1 MKVYQRLAAAFVAE
15 GATHVFGLM
24 GDGNMCWIDELD
36 TLGVKMLEVRH
47 EGVGLGMA
55 DGWARATHTPGIC
68 TTTCGPGVTQLAT
81 ALVTASRAA
90 SSIVAFVGEF
100 PTNDDAYHQRL
111 DQESFAAGCETG
123 FVRLTSPDAT
133 DDVVRK
139 AFFLARTESRPIML
153 SCPIDIQEMDF
164 ENDEPYVPSTAFMQ
178 QRPLVPHPDGIAQAA
193 EIIAASHKPVIILGR
208 GALWSG
214 AGDVALKLGKRI
226 GALIATT
233 LREKNWLADAE
244 FHVGISGNYATRSA
258 MALFQE
264 ADCVIAVGASM
275 NQHTTMAG
283 LLYPNARIVHMDA
296 KAGII
301 MGGGR
306 PADCYV
312 QTDARL
318 GLEALEGALA
328 KRSVQ
333 ATGFRTAETKKRLLN
348 HYADPAEFPIEEG
361 HLDPREV
368 CMALDEIVP
377 SDIALITGSGTAA
390 SGFSTVLCNR
400 PRPYVLNA
408 QFFGCIGQ
416 MFPAAMGAVVAKGN
430 QPAFLIDGDASFL
443 MHLADFDTAVRYE
456 MPLLVVV
463 LNDQALG
470 AEFHK
475 LNAHKMK
482 AELSTIRT
490 PDLGAVGVALGGKGR
505 LVRTIEDLRAAV
517 AEWIAKPCPMI
528 IDARISRNVMSLS
541 YRRVLYAKD
550 E

>member
-1 MKVYQRLAAAFVAE
+1 MKVYQRLAAAFAAE
-15 GATHVFGLM
+15 GATHVFGMM
-24 GDGNMCWIDELD
+24 GDGNMYWIDELD
-36 TLGVKMLEVRH
+36 TLGVKMFEVRH

-55 DGWARATHTPGIC
+55 DGWARATHTTGIC
-68 TTTCGPGVTQLAT
+68 TATCGPGVTQLAT
-81 ALVTASRAA
+81 ALVTASRAE
-90 SSIVAFVGEF
+90 SSIVAFVGES
-100 PTNDDAYHQRL
+100 PTNDDEYHQRL

-133 DDVVRK
+133 DDAVRK
-139 AFFLARTESRPIML
+139 AFFMARTQSRPIML
-153 SCPIDIQEMDF
+153 SCPMDIQEMPY

-178 QRPLVPHPDGIAQAA
+178 KRPLVPHPDGIAQAA
-193 EIIAASHKPVIILGR
+193 DIIAASHKPVIILGR

-214 AGDVALKLGKRI
+214 AGDAALKLGKRI

-258 MALFQE
+258 MGLFEE

-275 NQHTTMAG
+275 NRHTTMAG
-283 LLYPNARIVHMDA
+283 LLYPNARYVHLDSR
-296 KAGII
+296 AGII

-318 GLEALEGALA
+318 GVEALDDALA

-333 ATGFRTAETKKRLLN
+333 ETGFRTAETKKRLVN
-348 HYADPAEFPIEEG
+348 HFADPAEFHIEEG
-361 HLDPREV
+361 SLDPRDV
-368 CMALDEIVP
+368 CMALDEVIPTDV
-377 SDIALITGSGTAA
+377 ALLTGSGTAS
-390 SGFSTVLCNR
+390 SGFGTVLCNR
-400 PRPYVLNA
+400 PRPYVLNS

-416 MFPAAMGAVVAKGN
+416 MFPAAMGAILGTGN
-430 QPAFLIDGDASFL
+430 KPAFLIEGDASFL
-443 MHLADFDTAVRYE
+443 MHLADFESAVRYE
-456 MPLLVVV
+456 IPLLVVI

-470 AEFHK
+470 AEYHK
-475 LNAHKMK
+475 MRAHKKK

-490 PDLGAVGVALGGKGR
+490 PDLGAVGVSLGGKGR
-505 LVRTIEDLRAAV
+505 LVTTIEDLRKAA
-517 AEWIAKPCPMI
+517 AEWVAKPSPMI
-528 IDARISRNVMSLS
+528 IDARISRNVLSLS
-541 YRRVLYAKD
+541 YRRMLYAKD